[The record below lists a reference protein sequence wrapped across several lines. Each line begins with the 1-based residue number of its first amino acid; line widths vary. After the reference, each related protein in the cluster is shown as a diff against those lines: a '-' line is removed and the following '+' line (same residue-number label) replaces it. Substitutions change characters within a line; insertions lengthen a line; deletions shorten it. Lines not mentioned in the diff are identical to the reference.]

1 LGVNNDVQGY
11 LIWLTKLLGGGS
23 TNGLSLSQIAGM
35 VDLIN
40 NAFDECR
47 IFMGYNV

>member
-1 LGVNNDVQGY
+1 

-23 TNGLSLSQIAGM
+23 TNGLSLSQIVGM

-40 NAFDECR
+40 NAL
-47 IFMGYNV
+47 MNVEYSWV